1 MSPANSGHVPS
12 ERNWLRR
19 LVAFDLREYEV
30 IGLVLAAGVL
40 SGISF
45 LLSGIPVHADTWPH
59 IVRLQATY
67 EAFRNGHLPSW
78 SFFFYNGYP
87 LLRFYSPLFYY
98 LGGIICFFTGGDPF
112 QAAKILLFLLHLG
125 TGVALYLF
133 ARNRLSV
140 RVSGDTI
147 PNRGGSGH
155 VPSQFGSCPQAALIA
170 SAGYLFSFVHMFYV
184 QWLSRYPLELFLVL
198 MPPSFWLIDRLIDRP
213 GFGRALVLGIVL
225 ALLPLAHVLQAVFFV
240 PFLVLWFVLEVRPVG
255 QVRPVGLVRRNW
267 LFFLGSCLLALLLSA
282 FFTGPFLI
290 EGISRQMPQPFVAL
304 PAPSF
309 LSLLGLSRELNGYSG
324 GYVGLSILALAILG
338 CVALAQRRALLR
350 QPEFWGLIIAT
361 LLAFNSRIPALGRL
375 PLVRDLSPD
384 RFMVFALLFLV
395 LLAGRG
401 FQTLVSARQGTRSRT
416 EAVRV
421 MSPVNSGHVPNWFW
435 LPVFALVLLDLGP
448 RLVTN
453 VYEPVETFLGNRGY
467 IYSKMA
473 GRTDGRLLDAAPEG
487 WWRYGRF
494 PASGYLF
501 AGAPE
506 VLGPPYHQFA
516 PRSMLYA
523 YPWVEDIARDLLDSA
538 NLGISEQAK
547 RELCLL
553 DARYVVALPARRAT
567 ENGVTYVFLKQ
578 GLAWD
583 DSLLRRRAARSADS
597 DTLDTDL
604 APLGLGTYLA
614 ASPVV
619 VSSRVQPRAPA
630 GFARDSIQNLYHAS
644 DWRELVEGMGLDPE
658 TGTAQR
664 LFSRSFRDS
673 LPGSAEPECRVGA
686 IQQEPERVE
695 LQLDVSRDCY
705 ARLAYSYYPELRVD
719 DDARPLPVRETAD
732 HFLFVRLNQGRHLL
746 VIYPVQTRLR
756 RLTGILSALS
766 LAAALV
772 LLVGTGIAR
781 RPGFRFGLSTPGHK
795 GT

>member
-1 MSPANSGHVPS
+1 MLEPQPAPKSN
-12 ERNWLRR
+12 RNWLRR

-30 IGLVLAAGVL
+30 IGLVLAIGVL

-67 EAFRNGHLPSW
+67 EAFRNGHLPGW

-98 LGGIICFFTGGDPF
+98 LGGIICFLTGGDPF

-133 ARNRLSV
+133 ARRRFQTPGTAPAGNSRDGPSFPKRKWGQS
-140 RVSGDTI
+140 RVSGDS
-147 PNRGGSGH
+147 PA
-155 VPSQFGSCPQAALIA
+155 PAALIA

-184 QWLSRYPLELFLVL
+184 QWLSRYPLELFMVL
-198 MPPSFWLIDRLIDRP
+198 MPLSLWLLDRLIARP
-213 GFGRALVLGIVL
+213 GLSRALVLGIVL
-225 ALLPLAHVLQAVFFV
+225 ALLPLAHILQAVFFV
-240 PFLVLWFVLEVRPVG
+240 PFLVLWFVLEVGRVRP
-255 QVRPVGLVRRNW
+255 VRPVGRLCFW
-267 LFFLGSCLLALLLSA
+267 FSGSCLLALLLSA
-282 FFTGPFLI
+282 FFTVPFLI

-309 LSLLGLSRELNGYSG
+309 LSLLGLSRELSGYSG

-338 CVALAQRRALLR
+338 CVALARRRTLLR
-350 QPEFWGLIIAT
+350 QPEFWGLLVAV

-375 PLVRDLSPD
+375 PIVRDLSPD
-384 RFMVFALLFLV
+384 RFLVFALLFLV

-401 FQTLVSARQGTRSRT
+401 YQTLEITWGQPPSFARRNWG
-416 EAVRV
+416 V
-421 MSPVNSGHVPNWFW
+421 VPGLW
-435 LPVFALVLLDLGP
+435 LPVLALVLLDLGP

-453 VYEPVETFLGNRGY
+453 VYEPVDTFLGNRGY

-473 GRTDGRLLDAAPEG
+473 GRNDGRLLDAAPEG

-538 NLGISEQAK
+538 NLDLSEQAK
-547 RELCLL
+547 CELRLL

-567 ENGVTYVFLKQ
+567 ENGVTYVFLKN

-583 DSLLRRRAARSADS
+583 DSLLRQRAARSADS
-597 DTLDTDL
+597 DTLDAEL
-604 APLGLGTYLA
+604 APLGLGMYSA
-614 ASPVV
+614 ASPVI
-619 VSSRVQPRAPA
+619 VSSRVQPRPPA
-630 GFARDSIQNLYHAS
+630 RFTQDSTQNLYYAS
-644 DWRELVEGMGLDPE
+644 DWRELVRDMGLDPE

-664 LFSRSFRDS
+664 LFSVSFRDS
-673 LPGSAEPECRVGA
+673 LPGSAEPKCRVSA

-732 HFLFVRLNQGRHLL
+732 HFLLVRLKQGRHLL
-746 VIYPVQTRLR
+746 VIYPIQTRLR

-772 LLVGTGIAR
+772 LLAGTGIAR